1 MGKLAREIESR
12 IAAEAEVYVAV
23 EEDEGMLVLSGIVG
37 GEGERQAALDIAA
50 SLAPDRRIEDNMEL
64 SDALPRLAGDIEL
77 AESDVAGMRGATPG
91 LEQEEGLEPGDFT
104 DQPLLTDPLA
114 AAGAGPTGLDT
125 DVVSEGGDAYVPPMD
140 PVGGSRRLIGG
151 FEMSSMDSVEVELS
165 ALDNL
170 PGDEGI
176 ADAIRLELGEDAATA
191 GLPIRVTVRRG
202 IVRLS
207 GVVETL
213 DDADNAAEV
222 ASRVPGVVEVR
233 EELDVRAGR
242 VR

>member
-1 MGKLAREIESR
+1 
-12 IAAEAEVYVAV
+12 
-23 EEDEGMLVLSGIVG
+23 
-37 GEGERQAALDIAA
+37 
-50 SLAPDRRIEDNMEL
+50 
-64 SDALPRLAGDIEL
+64 
-77 AESDVAGMRGATPG
+77 
-91 LEQEEGLEPGDFT
+91 
-104 DQPLLTDPLA
+104 
-114 AAGAGPTGLDT
+114 
-125 DVVSEGGDAYVPPMD
+125 VSEGGDAYVPPMD

-151 FEMSSMDSVEVELS
+151 FEMSSMDSIEVEPS

-191 GLPIRVTVRRG
+191 GLPVRVTVRRG